1 MFKHTALDQIVVV
14 VGTQAHLHAGAG
26 LMRVGK
32 MCPSEREAG
41 PTIFAML
48 ERGPLAGRRIGV
60 DVVGGRPPKTIDLR
74 ADDGSSYRCWSRG
87 LGPERSVRDLHV
99 LVSRVA
105 RSATVAAR
113 SVAGDS
119 ERQHDDPGA
128 ALSTAADDAA

>member
-48 ERGPLAGRRIGV
+48 ERGPLAGRRIDV
-60 DVVGGRPPKTIDLR
+60 DVVEGRPPKTIELR
-74 ADDGSSYRCWSRG
+74 ADDGSSCRYWPRG
-87 LGPERSVRDLHV
+87 LSPERSVRDIYV
-99 LVSRVA
+99 LVPRVA
-105 RSATVAAR
+105 RSATVAAP
-113 SVAGDS
+113 SAA
-119 ERQHDDPGA
+119 GA
-128 ALSTAADDAA
+128 ASGNMTTPVPP